1 MKDQI
6 AIGVLAYNVAD
17 YVEEVLSEIQE
28 FKLEVYVI
36 DDASTDDTA
45 ELLEKLKNK
54 FDFKLKKIWKIVG
67 QDIQQNY

>member
-54 FDFKLKKIWKIVG
+54 FDFKLKKI
-67 QDIQQNY
+67 